1 MQMNAKHIQVCMRQL
16 DTHIRYALSCFTIKG
31 TEHRKRSSYTLC
43 PHAYLATRGTEH
55 RKRSEI
61 ISYLSEK
68 KESIVLQVLRLRQEE
83 PLYVDASQNRVT
95 IISFLLT

>member
-1 MQMNAKHIQVCMRQL
+1 MNAKRIQVCMRQL
-16 DTHIRYALSCFTIKG
+16 DTHIRYALSCFTTKG

-68 KESIVLQVLRLRQEE
+68 KRIYSITSTKTKTEE

-95 IISFLLT
+95 IIYFLLT